1 MLKQLNNV
9 YLKEVQF
16 FSWFF
21 YLTCEIARRIAYK
34 LYQGSATLMST
45 AKNVIKIAFNKLFE
59 LISSLINKA
68 SNSLK
73 QLMETIFQLTIVI
86 VSKFFNFVFIALKF
100 IAISFTSLII
110 ANFRTAFVKAPRHLM
125 AIMRKYF
132 NFGKKV

>member
-21 YLTCEIARRIAYK
+21 CLTCEIARRIAYK
-34 LYQGSATLMST
+34 LYQGLATSMST
-45 AKNVIKIAFNKLFE
+45 AKKFIKVAFNKLFE
-59 LISSLINKA
+59 LISSQMNKA
-68 SNSLK
+68 FNSLK
-73 QLMETIFQLTIVI
+73 QLIETIFQLIKVV
-86 VSKFFNFVFIALKF
+86 VSKIFNCAFIALKF
-100 IAISFTSLII
+100 IAISFTSLIM

-132 NFGKKV
+132 NFNKKV